1 MQNNAKEYNTFPK
14 PLSKMKTC
22 IICIG
27 SNHNPSSNITKA
39 VETLSTL
46 FPGILWGET
55 VVTPAEGV
63 SVPVPDYHNRAAV
76 FTTCMG
82 ISELKRRFKEIEKA
96 CGRGSDSKS
105 TGIVPLD
112 IDLLQYDGEILK
124 PRDMQMGYVRKA
136 LKDIIL
142 PNND

>member
-1 MQNNAKEYNTFPK
+1 
-14 PLSKMKTC
+14 MKTC

-46 FPGILWGET
+46 FPDILWGET

-76 FTTCMG
+76 FPTCM
-82 ISELKRRFKEIEKA
+82 SVPELKHLFKEMEKA

-105 TGIVPLD
+105 TGID

-136 LKDIIL
+136 LEDIIL
-142 PNND
+142 PNQ

>member
-46 FPGILWGET
+46 FPDILWGET

-76 FTTCMG
+76 FPTCM
-82 ISELKRRFKEIEKA
+82 SVPELKHLFKEMEKA

-136 LKDIIL
+136 LEDIIL
-142 PNND
+142 PNQ

>member
-46 FPGILWGET
+46 FPDILWGET

-63 SVPVPDYHNRAAV
+63 YVAPRAPFDDWNMWFRPEMNDFFRMLIAAAV
-76 FTTCMG
+76 VEMEVNPDKVYQLSEFGIEITKRVPIQIPATEYDQRYLETKRDRMG
-82 ISELKRRFKEIEKA
+82 HI
-96 CGRGSDSKS
+96 
-105 TGIVPLD
+105 LD
-112 IDLLQYDGEILK
+112 F
-124 PRDMQMGYVRKA
+124 
-136 LKDIIL
+136 
-142 PNND
+142 